1 MKTKPRSA
9 GRVNRPRGETITR
22 VSTQEFELST
32 TLNRLI
38 GEANC
43 EAALLPTRKTIS
55 DWTSEEVCEA
65 VTTYQRAII
74 AALRCAIELQTLE
87 DLDAYSRLWISEA
100 RELYGVGQNQ
110 VEFLAPAS
118 AEERAIGS

>member
-1 MKTKPRSA
+1 MRTEPRNA
-9 GRVNRPRGETITR
+9 GGVNRPRGETITR
-22 VSTQEFELST
+22 VPTQEFELST

-55 DWTSEEVCEA
+55 DWTSAEVCEA
-65 VTTYQRAII
+65 VITYQQAII

-87 DLDAYSRLWISEA
+87 DLDAYSRLWISET
-100 RELYGVGQNQ
+100 RELYDIGQDQ
-110 VEFLAPAS
+110 VEFLATAT